1 MVTREQGQGNR
12 SADTVG
18 RRMIKKKR
26 KSFTTE
32 LDQMSER
39 FFIQGLC
46 YQDAEFL
53 PDDQM
58 VDERNE
64 INYYFAASKDYD
76 TGARILWE
84 DT

>member
-1 MVTREQGQGNR
+1 
-12 SADTVG
+12 
-18 RRMIKKKR
+18 MIKKKR

-32 LDQMSER
+32 FDQMSER
-39 FFIQGLC
+39 FFIKGLC

-58 VDERNE
+58 VDDRNE
-64 INYYFAASKDYD
+64 INYYFVACEDYD